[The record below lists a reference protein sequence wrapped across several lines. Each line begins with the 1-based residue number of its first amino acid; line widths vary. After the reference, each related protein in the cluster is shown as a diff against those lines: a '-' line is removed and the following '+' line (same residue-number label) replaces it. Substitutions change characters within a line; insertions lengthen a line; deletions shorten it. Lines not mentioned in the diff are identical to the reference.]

1 MWLCKQI
8 RVPTHR
14 HTNLFS
20 ATSITLVLNAARPK
34 VRAQKCN
41 LSQLSSFP
49 HIWFPLDALKS
60 HVAASCCV
68 MEWKDC
74 NNKAHDPKPP
84 FAIVHILS
92 DEMTASPSCLWP
104 SEHLSWASHEYMH
117 VFTGESSM
125 CVQSLCVSGEG
136 CQPFCMGGL
145 YQLWQESPI
154 AASGPWQTAAGPV
167 LPPSWK
173 LPPAKQIKRYPLPTL
188 VSWKMTGRD
197 ILPSGHSLLTAIN

>member
-8 RVPTHR
+8 RVLTHR

-20 ATSITLVLNAARPK
+20 ATSITLVSNAARPK

-41 LSQLSSFP
+41 LSQLSRFP

-125 CVQSLCVSGEG
+125 CVQSLCVWWGVSAVLHGRSLPAVAGVTHCSFWPLTKCCRARLAPE
-136 CQPFCMGGL
+136 L
-145 YQLWQESPI
+145 KVT
-154 AASGPWQTAAGPV
+154 ASKTNQT
-167 LPPSWK
+167 LPPPHPCQ
-173 LPPAKQIKRYPLPTL
+173 LENDRP
-188 VSWKMTGRD
+188 
-197 ILPSGHSLLTAIN
+197 GHSAQRPFTINGN